1 MTSTI
6 EELNFKFYQ
15 ILINL
20 NEKSHTEGA
29 AIVFQGFTLESG
41 LLPLQFPSTF
51 PVTSKKRASFGVTVL
66 VTCFRDLLILTERG
80 ASDLGFLFVCF
91 LICLVK
97 VNLNTIKFT
106 NFKCYALMIF
116 DKCIV

>member
-29 AIVFQGFTLESG
+29 AIVFQGFALESG

-51 PVTSKKRASFGVTVL
+51 PEKGFVWCYCVSYLFQRLANFN
-66 VTCFRDLLILTERG
+66 RERG
-80 ASDLGFLFVCF
+80 FRLGIF
-91 LICLVK
+91 ICLLF
-97 VNLNTIKFT
+97 NLSCEGKFKY
-106 NFKCYALMIF
+106 NKIHQL
-116 DKCIV
+116 